1 MIIGNRHPTH
11 NESGVFFEENY
22 MRHTVES
29 EEKPKL
35 FTGNYLKI
43 WIANF
48 MMYFSFYFVTPLLP
62 LYLRDVFD
70 ADKAMIGLVLSG
82 YSIAALAIRFFSG
95 YIVDRFSRKKVLLL
109 GYAAFA
115 LFFAGYYITGS
126 LILFAVVR
134 TLHGAPFGL
143 TSVSSSTVAIDV
155 LPSQR
160 RGEGIGYWGLS
171 NNFAMAIGP
180 TMSIMLYNHFE
191 NYNLLFTVSLLTAL
205 LGLFINTFVECKY
218 RPPVMD
224 KKKMSLDR
232 FILLE
237 GWSQGV
243 CIALVALSYGVLSTY
258 IAIYSQDV
266 LGITTGTGT
275 FFMLFAFGLIMSRFV
290 GVKSLSKGHVV
301 RNATYG
307 VIVVAVG
314 YFIFA
319 LWQSL
324 YGYYLSAIVI
334 GFGQG
339 SMYPAVQTMFLNM
352 TTNDKRGTANATIL
366 TCWDLGIGMG
376 IIGGGFVA
384 EHLGGYNAA
393 FLMSAAMSLLSALF
407 FMAYAKGNYDK
418 RIEAKDRND

>member
-1 MIIGNRHPTH
+1 MEQTANK
-11 NESGVFFEENY
+11 EL
-22 MRHTVES
+22 
-29 EEKPKL
+29 KPKL
-35 FTGNYLKI
+35 FTGNYLKV

-62 LYLRDVFD
+62 LYLRDVYH

-95 YIVDRFSRKKVLLL
+95 YIVDRFSRKKVLLI
-109 GYAAFA
+109 GYASFA
-115 LFFAGYYITGS
+115 LFFLGYYITGS
-126 LILFAVVR
+126 IILFAVIR

-143 TSVSSSTVAIDV
+143 TSVSSNTVAIDV

-180 TMSIMLYNHFE
+180 SLSLMLYSHFN
-191 NYNLLFTVSLLTAL
+191 NYNLLFTVSLIVAL
-205 LGLFINTFVECKY
+205 LGLFINTFVDCKY
-218 RPPVMD
+218 RPPIME

-232 FILLE
+232 FLLIE
-237 GWSQGV
+237 GWSQGI
-243 CIALVALSYGVLSTY
+243 CIAFVAMSYGILSTY

-266 LGITTGTGT
+266 MNITTGTGT
-275 FFMLFAFGLIMSRFV
+275 FFMLFSFGLILSRFV
-290 GVKSLSKGHVV
+290 GVKALSRGYAV

-314 YFIFA
+314 YMMFA
-319 LWQSL
+319 FWQNL
-324 YGYYLSAIVI
+324 YGYYISAVVI
-334 GFGQG
+334 GFGQA

-366 TCWDLGIGMG
+366 TSWDLGVGLG
-376 IIGGGFVA
+376 IIFGGYVA
-384 EHLGGYNAA
+384 EHLGGYNSA
-393 FLMSAAMSLLSALF
+393 FLMSAIVSTLSVIF
-407 FMAYAKGNYDK
+407 FLSYAKKDYLDK
-418 RIEAKDRND
+418 ELSNS

>member
-1 MIIGNRHPTH
+1 MEQTANK
-11 NESGVFFEENY
+11 EL
-22 MRHTVES
+22 
-29 EEKPKL
+29 KPKL
-35 FTGNYLKI
+35 FTGNYLKV

-62 LYLRDVFD
+62 LYLRDVYH

-95 YIVDRFSRKKVLLL
+95 YIVDRFSRKKVLLI
-109 GYAAFA
+109 GYASFA
-115 LFFAGYYITGS
+115 LFFLGYYLTGS
-126 LILFAVVR
+126 IILFAVIR

-143 TSVSSSTVAIDV
+143 TSVSSNTVAIDV

-180 TMSIMLYNHFE
+180 SLSLMLYSHFN
-191 NYNLLFTVSLLTAL
+191 NYNLLFTVSLIVAL
-205 LGLFINTFVECKY
+205 LGLFINTFVDCKY
-218 RPPVMD
+218 RPPIME

-232 FILLE
+232 FLLIE
-237 GWSQGV
+237 GWSQGI
-243 CIALVALSYGVLSTY
+243 CIAFVAMSYGILSTY

-266 LGITTGTGT
+266 MNITTGTGT
-275 FFMLFAFGLIMSRFV
+275 FFMLFSFGLILSRFV
-290 GVKSLSKGHVV
+290 GVKALSRGYAV

-314 YFIFA
+314 YMMFA
-319 LWQSL
+319 FWQNL
-324 YGYYLSAIVI
+324 YGYYISAVVI
-334 GFGQG
+334 GFGQA

-366 TCWDLGIGMG
+366 TSWDLGVGLG
-376 IIGGGFVA
+376 IIFGGYVA
-384 EHLGGYNAA
+384 EHLGGYNSA
-393 FLMSAAMSLLSALF
+393 FLMSAIVSTLSVIF
-407 FMAYAKGNYDK
+407 FLSYAKKDYLDK
-418 RIEAKDRND
+418 ELSNS